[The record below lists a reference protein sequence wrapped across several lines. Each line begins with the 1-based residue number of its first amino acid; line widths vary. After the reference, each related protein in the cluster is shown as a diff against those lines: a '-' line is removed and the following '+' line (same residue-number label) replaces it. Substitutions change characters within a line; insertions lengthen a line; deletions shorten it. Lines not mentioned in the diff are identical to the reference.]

1 MDLVSYHKLR
11 TAVQH
16 SATAG
21 GAEELLAVERRL
33 WSALVSTG
41 TFADVEVDATDDP
54 DRLVIAMC
62 RFPGQR
68 SVEEAAAE
76 LERLWLE
83 RVRYDFWEAH
93 TLIASRGQ
101 VELEAASRAGATGH
115 YVSLH
120 VLAQQSV
127 VPAQRVPWPA
137 QRSALSPAT

>member
-16 SATAG
+16 SAAPG
-21 GAEELLAVERRL
+21 DAEELLAVERRL

-62 RFPGQR
+62 RFPGQL
-68 SVEEAAAE
+68 SVEEAAAR
-76 LERLWLE
+76 LEQLWLD

-93 TLIASRGQ
+93 TLLVARGQ
-101 VELEAASRAGATGH
+101 VELEAASRASTTGH

-127 VPAQRVPWPA
+127 IPAQRVPFPP
-137 QRSALSPAT
+137 QRSTVSPAT